1 MEIFEI
7 IGIPNLLRQELYSNR
22 AEVVANGSTSGTT
35 GLHPHANDDDDDDVD
50 GVVETLKKYYGNNKQ
65 LGEISN

>member
-1 MEIFEI
+1 MFEI

-35 GLHPHANDDDDDDVD
+35 GLHPHATDDDDDVD